1 MHSSQALS
9 FDSSAEEYDRY
20 RPGYPDALFDDLFS
34 ITGLSTLARVLEIG
48 SGSGI
53 ASLPIAK
60 RVSTFVGLEPGAKL
74 AQIARSRLEGLNN
87 CEIFESTFEESTIN
101 SGRYDLVYSA
111 QAFHW
116 LDSATR
122 FERVADAL
130 GIDGVLAILGS
141 ATLGAQPEIQSKF
154 DRIYSKHVPEL
165 SGASP
170 TTWYLP
176 DGPVRELIG
185 ESGLFKEAIVRSY
198 PWKLRYSASDY
209 LAMLGTHSDHAL
221 LAEQSR
227 RILFAELSEMID
239 SIGGEV
245 DIVYQSSL
253 FIARRTTNT

>member
-20 RPGYPDALFDDLFS
+20 RPGYPDALFDDLFAIS
-34 ITGLSTLARVLEIG
+34 GLSALSRVLEIG

-60 RVSTFVGLEPGAKL
+60 RVSTFVGLEPGAEL
-74 AQIARSRLEGLNN
+74 ARIARSRLEGLNN
-87 CEIFESTFEESTIN
+87 CEIFESTFEQSTIE
-101 SGRYDLVYSA
+101 SGRYHLVYSA

-130 GIDGVLAILGS
+130 VAEGALAIFGN
-141 ATLGAQPEIQSKF
+141 ATLGARPETQAKF
-154 DRIYSKHVPEL
+154 DRIYSKHAPEL

-185 ESGLFKEAIVRSY
+185 ESGLFEEARVRSY
-198 PWKLRYSASDY
+198 PWARRYSASDY
-209 LAMLGTHSDHAL
+209 LALLGTHSDHAL
-221 LAEQSR
+221 LA
-227 RILFAELSEMID
+227 D
-239 SIGGEV
+239 
-245 DIVYQSSL
+245 
-253 FIARRTTNT
+253 